1 MGHKQQF
8 KYVILF
14 NILAYTFISITTLL
28 CLLPFLIIISGS
40 LTDNASI
47 ATSGYHLIPKVFSV
61 EAYRTIFYFPQG
73 ILKAYAVTGLN
84 TLTGTTLGL
93 FFISMAGYV
102 LSRKDFKYRNPISFL
117 IYFTTIFG
125 GGLVPWYIM
134 VNNILKLHDSYIALC
149 YPGLMT
155 PFLIIL
161 MRTFIIH
168 SFPDEMYEAAKI
180 DGAGDFKIYRSIVL
194 PVITPGLATVGLF
207 LALNYW
213 NDWYLSSMFI
223 STPSKYELQFYLYNM
238 LNSYQ
243 ALTQMLSGTGAS
255 VVINNPPTES
265 VKLAMAVIATGP
277 IILVFPFIQKYF
289 VEGITIGAVKG

>member
-1 MGHKQQF
+1 MGHKKQS

-14 NILAYTFISITTLL
+14 NIFAYTFISITTLL
-28 CLLPFLIIISGS
+28 CVLPFLIIISGS

-73 ILKAYAVTGLN
+73 ILKAYMVTSLN
-84 TLTGTTLGL
+84 TILGTTLGL
-93 FFISMAGYV
+93 FFISMTGYV
-102 LSRKDFKYRNPISFL
+102 LSRKDFKYRNRISFL

-134 VNNILKLHDSYIALC
+134 VNNVLKLHDSYIALC

-180 DGAGDFKIYRSIVL
+180 DGAGYFRIYRSIVL
-194 PVITPGLATVGLF
+194 PVITPGMATVGLF

-213 NDWYLSSMFI
+213 NDWFLTSMFI

-238 LNSYQ
+238 LNNFQ
-243 ALTQMLSGTGAS
+243 ALTQMLSGTG
-255 VVINNPPTES
+255 VVITNPPTES

>member
-1 MGHKQQF
+1 MGHKKRS

-14 NILAYTFISITTLL
+14 NIFAYTIVGIITLL

-61 EAYRTIFYFPQG
+61 EAYRTIFMFPRD
-73 ILKAYAVTGLN
+73 ILNAYKVTGLN
-84 TLTGTTLGL
+84 TLIGTTLGL

-102 LSRKDFKYRNPISFL
+102 LSRKDFKYRNTISFL

-161 MRTFIIH
+161 MRTFIVH

-180 DGAGDFKIYRSIVL
+180 DGAGNFRIYRSIVL

-213 NDWYLSSMFI
+213 NDWFLSSMFI
-223 STPSKYELQFYLYNM
+223 TTPSKYELQFYLYNM
-238 LNSYQ
+238 LNNFQ
-243 ALTQMLSGTGAS
+243 ALTQMISGTG
-255 VVINNPPTES
+255 VVITNPPTES

-277 IILVFPFIQKYF
+277 IILVFPFVQKYF

>member
-1 MGHKQQF
+1 MGLNMQS
-8 KYVILF
+8 KYVIFF
-14 NILAYTFISITTLL
+14 NILAYLFVSIMTIL
-28 CLLPFLIIISGS
+28 CVLPFLIIISGS
-40 LTDNASI
+40 LTDNTSI
-47 ATSGYHLIPKVFSV
+47 ATSGYHLIPRVFSL
-61 EAYRTIFYFPQG
+61 EAYRTIFQFPEG
-73 ILKAYAVTGLN
+73 ILQAYAVTGIN
-84 TLTGTTLGL
+84 TLVGTTLGL

-102 LSRKDFKYRNPISFL
+102 LSRKDFKYRNTISFL

-125 GGLVPWYIM
+125 GGLIPWYIM
-134 VNNILKLHDSYIALC
+134 VNNVLKLHDSYIALC

-180 DGAGDFKIYRSIVL
+180 DGAGDFRIYRSIVL
-194 PVITPGLATVGLF
+194 PIITPGLATVGLF

-243 ALTQMLSGTGAS
+243 ALNQMLSGSGAS
-255 VVINNPPTES
+255 VVINPPSES

-277 IILVFPFIQKYF
+277 VLLLFPFVQRFF
-289 VEGITIGAVKG
+289 VAGITVGAVKG

>member
-1 MGHKQQF
+1 MGHKKRS

-14 NILAYTFISITTLL
+14 NILAYTFISITTVL
-28 CLLPFLIIISGS
+28 CVLPFLIIISGS

-73 ILKAYAVTGLN
+73 ILKAYTVTGLN
-84 TLTGTTLGL
+84 TLIGTTLGL

-207 LALNYW
+207 LTLNYW
-213 NDWYLSSMFI
+213 NDWFLTSMFI

-243 ALTQMLSGTGAS
+243 ALTQMLSGSGAS